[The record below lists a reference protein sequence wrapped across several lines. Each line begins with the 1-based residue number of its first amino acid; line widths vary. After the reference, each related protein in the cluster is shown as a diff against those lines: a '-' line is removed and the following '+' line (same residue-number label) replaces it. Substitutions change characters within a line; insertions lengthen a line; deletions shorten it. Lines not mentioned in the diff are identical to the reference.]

1 MALEKIKATSNVI
14 ETFTQQTEEKPVVVE
29 LTIDSLVPYRS
40 HPFTL
45 YEGERLDDMV
55 ESVTENGVLT
65 PIIVQPIEDGQY
77 EILAGHNRWNA
88 SKIAG
93 KKTIPAIIKTGLTE
107 EEAYV
112 YVVETNVFQRGFDNL
127 KLSEQAA
134 VIAERTDSFR
144 EEKRNAIREE
154 IQSISGDS
162 PNRADVAVGEEYG
175 MGSEMWGPVRRGKR
189 LVVQLQ
195 ETFREKLAPGFVE
208 KLDAFDLAKNANLPI
223 EPVMIY
229 GDDLTHI
236 VTEEGIAYLHKCRNM
251 EERTAA
257 IRGVAG
263 FTEVGLKAD
272 PEQTVKLRELG
283 IIKTAADLDIDV
295 SKATRNMLAA
305 KNVHDLVVWSKG
317 LYNPPAKFRNW

>member
-1 MALEKIKATSNVI
+1 MGLEKIKTSANVI
-14 ETFTQQTEEKPVVVE
+14 DTFTQQAEEKPVVVE
-29 LTIDSLVPYRS
+29 LAIDSLIPYRS
-40 HPFTL
+40 HPFAL

-93 KKTIPAIIKTGLTE
+93 KKTIPAIIKTDLTA

-175 MGSEMWGPVRRGKR
+175 MNSKRVARLVRIHRYLIPELKTLLDDNRIPFVGAINLSFLDENDQREVAELAEDYDITLKKCEELKRLADAGELDDVAAVLDNTAKQEQTAPKMKPVRIRKDVFDR
-189 LVVQLQ
+189 YFQKNKDREYVQDVV
-195 ETFREKLAPGFVE
+195 E
-208 KLDAFDLAKNANLPI
+208 
-223 EPVMIY
+223 
-229 GDDLTHI
+229 
-236 VTEEGIAYLHKCRNM
+236 
-251 EERTAA
+251 
-257 IRGVAG
+257 VALS
-263 FTEVGLKAD
+263 E
-272 PEQTVKLRELG
+272 
-283 IIKTAADLDIDV
+283 
-295 SKATRNMLAA
+295 
-305 KNVHDLVVWSKG
+305 
-317 LYNPPAKFRNW
+317 YFRNHPDKTENE

>member
-1 MALEKIKATSNVI
+1 MGLEKIKTTSNVI

-29 LTIDSLVPYRS
+29 LAIDSLIPYRS
-40 HPFTL
+40 HPFAL

-93 KKTIPAIIKTGLTE
+93 KKTIPAIIKTGLTK

-175 MGSEMWGPVRRGKR
+175 MNSKRVARLVRIHRYLVPELKALLDDNRIPFVGAINLSFLDENDQREVAELAEDYDITLKKCEELKRLADAGELDDVAAVLDNTAKQEQTAPKMKPVRIRKDVFDR
-189 LVVQLQ
+189 YFQKNKDREYVQDVV
-195 ETFREKLAPGFVE
+195 E
-208 KLDAFDLAKNANLPI
+208 
-223 EPVMIY
+223 
-229 GDDLTHI
+229 
-236 VTEEGIAYLHKCRNM
+236 
-251 EERTAA
+251 
-257 IRGVAG
+257 VALS
-263 FTEVGLKAD
+263 E
-272 PEQTVKLRELG
+272 
-283 IIKTAADLDIDV
+283 
-295 SKATRNMLAA
+295 
-305 KNVHDLVVWSKG
+305 
-317 LYNPPAKFRNW
+317 YFRNHPDKAENE

>member
-1 MALEKIKATSNVI
+1 MPVLKASTNASDIIGN
-14 ETFTQQTEEKPVVVE
+14 QQAKPVVTE
-29 LTIDSLVPYRS
+29 LPINSLVPYRS
-40 HPFTL
+40 HPFAL

-65 PIIVQPIEDGQY
+65 PIIVQPIENGQY

-93 KKTIPAIIKTGLTE
+93 KKTIPAIIKTGLTK

-175 MGSEMWGPVRRGKR
+175 MNSKRVARLVRIHRYLVPELKALLDDNRIPFVGAINLSFLDEDDQREVAELAEDYEITLKKCEELKKLADAGELDDVAAVLDNTAKQEQTAPKMKPVRIRKDVFDR
-189 LVVQLQ
+189 YFQKNKDKEYVQDVV
-195 ETFREKLAPGFVE
+195 E
-208 KLDAFDLAKNANLPI
+208 
-223 EPVMIY
+223 
-229 GDDLTHI
+229 
-236 VTEEGIAYLHKCRNM
+236 
-251 EERTAA
+251 
-257 IRGVAG
+257 VALS
-263 FTEVGLKAD
+263 E
-272 PEQTVKLRELG
+272 
-283 IIKTAADLDIDV
+283 
-295 SKATRNMLAA
+295 
-305 KNVHDLVVWSKG
+305 
-317 LYNPPAKFRNW
+317 YFRNHPDKAESE

>member
-1 MALEKIKATSNVI
+1 MPVLKASTNASDIIGN
-14 ETFTQQTEEKPVVVE
+14 QQAKPVVTE
-29 LTIDSLVPYRS
+29 LPINSLVPYRS
-40 HPFTL
+40 HPCAL

-93 KKTIPAIIKTGLTE
+93 KKTIPAIIKTGLTK

-175 MGSEMWGPVRRGKR
+175 MNSKRVARLVRIHRYLVPELKALLDDNRIPFVGAINLSFLDEDDQREVAELAEDYEITLKKCEELKKLADAGELDDVAAVLDNTAKQEQTAPKMKPVRIRKDVFDR
-189 LVVQLQ
+189 YFQKNKDKEYVQDVV
-195 ETFREKLAPGFVE
+195 E
-208 KLDAFDLAKNANLPI
+208 
-223 EPVMIY
+223 
-229 GDDLTHI
+229 
-236 VTEEGIAYLHKCRNM
+236 IALSEY
-251 EERTAA
+251 
-257 IRGVAG
+257 
-263 FTEVGLKAD
+263 
-272 PEQTVKLRELG
+272 
-283 IIKTAADLDIDV
+283 
-295 SKATRNMLAA
+295 
-305 KNVHDLVVWSKG
+305 
-317 LYNPPAKFRNW
+317 FRNHPDKAESE

>member
-1 MALEKIKATSNVI
+1 MPVLKASTNASDIIGN
-14 ETFTQQTEEKPVVVE
+14 QQAKPVVTE
-29 LTIDSLVPYRS
+29 LPINSLVPYRS
-40 HPFTL
+40 HPFAL

-93 KKTIPAIIKTGLTE
+93 KKTITAIIKTGLTK

-175 MGSEMWGPVRRGKR
+175 MNSKRVARLVRIHRYLVPELKALLDDNRIPFVGAINLSFLDEDDQREVAELAEDYEITLKKCEELKKLADAGELDDVAAVLDNTAKQEQTAPKMKPVRIRKDVFDR
-189 LVVQLQ
+189 YFQKNKDREYVQDVV
-195 ETFREKLAPGFVE
+195 E
-208 KLDAFDLAKNANLPI
+208 
-223 EPVMIY
+223 
-229 GDDLTHI
+229 
-236 VTEEGIAYLHKCRNM
+236 
-251 EERTAA
+251 
-257 IRGVAG
+257 VALS
-263 FTEVGLKAD
+263 E
-272 PEQTVKLRELG
+272 
-283 IIKTAADLDIDV
+283 
-295 SKATRNMLAA
+295 
-305 KNVHDLVVWSKG
+305 
-317 LYNPPAKFRNW
+317 YFRNHPDKAESE

>member
-1 MALEKIKATSNVI
+1 MPVLKASTNASDIIGN
-14 ETFTQQTEEKPVVVE
+14 QQAKPVVTE
-29 LTIDSLVPYRS
+29 LPINSLVPYRS
-40 HPFTL
+40 HPFAL

-93 KKTIPAIIKTGLTE
+93 KKTIPAIIKTGLTK

-175 MGSEMWGPVRRGKR
+175 MNSKRVARLVRIHRYLVPELKALLDDNRIPFVGAINLSFLDEDDQREVAELAEDYEITLKKCEELKKLADAGELDDVAAVLDNTAKQEQTAPKMKPVRIRKDVFDR
-189 LVVQLQ
+189 YFQKNKDREYVQDVV
-195 ETFREKLAPGFVE
+195 E
-208 KLDAFDLAKNANLPI
+208 
-223 EPVMIY
+223 
-229 GDDLTHI
+229 
-236 VTEEGIAYLHKCRNM
+236 
-251 EERTAA
+251 
-257 IRGVAG
+257 VALS
-263 FTEVGLKAD
+263 E
-272 PEQTVKLRELG
+272 
-283 IIKTAADLDIDV
+283 
-295 SKATRNMLAA
+295 
-305 KNVHDLVVWSKG
+305 
-317 LYNPPAKFRNW
+317 YFRNHPDKAESE

>member
-1 MALEKIKATSNVI
+1 MPVLKASTNASDIIGN
-14 ETFTQQTEEKPVVVE
+14 QQAKPVVTE
-29 LTIDSLVPYRS
+29 LPINSLVPYRS
-40 HPFTL
+40 HPFAL

-93 KKTIPAIIKTGLTE
+93 KKTIPAIIKTDLTA

-175 MGSEMWGPVRRGKR
+175 MNSKRVARLVRIHRYLIPELKALLDDNRIPFVGAINLSFLDEDDQREVAELAEDYEITLKKCEELKKLADAGELDDVAAVLDNTAKQEQTAPKMKPVRIRKDVFDR
-189 LVVQLQ
+189 YFQKNKDKEYVQDVV
-195 ETFREKLAPGFVE
+195 E
-208 KLDAFDLAKNANLPI
+208 
-223 EPVMIY
+223 
-229 GDDLTHI
+229 
-236 VTEEGIAYLHKCRNM
+236 
-251 EERTAA
+251 
-257 IRGVAG
+257 VALS
-263 FTEVGLKAD
+263 E
-272 PEQTVKLRELG
+272 
-283 IIKTAADLDIDV
+283 
-295 SKATRNMLAA
+295 
-305 KNVHDLVVWSKG
+305 
-317 LYNPPAKFRNW
+317 YFRNHPDKAESE

>member
-1 MALEKIKATSNVI
+1 MPVLKASTNASDIIGN
-14 ETFTQQTEEKPVVVE
+14 QQAKPVVTE
-29 LTIDSLVPYRS
+29 LPINSLVPYRS
-40 HPFTL
+40 HPFAL

-93 KKTIPAIIKTGLTE
+93 KKTIPAIIKTGLTK

-175 MGSEMWGPVRRGKR
+175 MNSKRVARLVRIHRYLVPELKTLLDDNRIPFVGAINLSFLDEDDQREVAELAEDYEITLKKCEELKKLADAGELDDVAAVLDNTAKQEQTAPKMKPVRIRKDVFDR
-189 LVVQLQ
+189 YFQKNKDKEYVQDVV
-195 ETFREKLAPGFVE
+195 E
-208 KLDAFDLAKNANLPI
+208 
-223 EPVMIY
+223 
-229 GDDLTHI
+229 
-236 VTEEGIAYLHKCRNM
+236 
-251 EERTAA
+251 
-257 IRGVAG
+257 VALS
-263 FTEVGLKAD
+263 E
-272 PEQTVKLRELG
+272 
-283 IIKTAADLDIDV
+283 
-295 SKATRNMLAA
+295 
-305 KNVHDLVVWSKG
+305 
-317 LYNPPAKFRNW
+317 YFRNHPDKAESE

>member
-1 MALEKIKATSNVI
+1 MGLEKIKTTSNVI

-29 LTIDSLVPYRS
+29 LAIDSLIPYRS
-40 HPFTL
+40 HPFAL

-93 KKTIPAIIKTGLTE
+93 KKTIPAIIKTDLTA

-175 MGSEMWGPVRRGKR
+175 MNSKRVARLVRIHRYLIPELKALLDDNRIPFVGAINLSFLDENDQREVAELAEDYDITLKKCEDLKRLADAGELDDVAAVLDNTAKQEQTAPKMKPVRIRKDVFDR
-189 LVVQLQ
+189 YFQKNKDREYVQDVV
-195 ETFREKLAPGFVE
+195 E
-208 KLDAFDLAKNANLPI
+208 
-223 EPVMIY
+223 
-229 GDDLTHI
+229 
-236 VTEEGIAYLHKCRNM
+236 
-251 EERTAA
+251 
-257 IRGVAG
+257 VALS
-263 FTEVGLKAD
+263 E
-272 PEQTVKLRELG
+272 
-283 IIKTAADLDIDV
+283 
-295 SKATRNMLAA
+295 
-305 KNVHDLVVWSKG
+305 
-317 LYNPPAKFRNW
+317 YFRNHPDKAENE

>member
-1 MALEKIKATSNVI
+1 MGLEKIKTTSNVI

-29 LTIDSLVPYRS
+29 LAIDSLIPYRS
-40 HPFTL
+40 HPFAL

-93 KKTIPAIIKTGLTE
+93 KKTIPAIIKTDLTA

-175 MGSEMWGPVRRGKR
+175 MNSKRVARLVRIHRYLIPELKALLDDNRIPFVGAINLSFLDENDQREVAELAEDYDITLKKCEELKRLADAGELDDVAAVLDNTAKQEQTAPKMKPVRIRKDVFDR
-189 LVVQLQ
+189 YFQKNKDREYVQDVV
-195 ETFREKLAPGFVE
+195 E
-208 KLDAFDLAKNANLPI
+208 
-223 EPVMIY
+223 
-229 GDDLTHI
+229 
-236 VTEEGIAYLHKCRNM
+236 
-251 EERTAA
+251 
-257 IRGVAG
+257 VALS
-263 FTEVGLKAD
+263 E
-272 PEQTVKLRELG
+272 
-283 IIKTAADLDIDV
+283 
-295 SKATRNMLAA
+295 
-305 KNVHDLVVWSKG
+305 
-317 LYNPPAKFRNW
+317 YFRNHPDKAESE

>member
-1 MALEKIKATSNVI
+1 MGLEKIKTTSNVI
-14 ETFTQQTEEKPVVVE
+14 KTFTQQTEEKPVVVE
-29 LTIDSLVPYRS
+29 LAIDSLIPYRS
-40 HPFTL
+40 HPFAL

-93 KKTIPAIIKTGLTE
+93 KKTIPAIIKTDLTP

-175 MGSEMWGPVRRGKR
+175 MNSKRVARLVRIHRYLIPELKTLLDDNRIPFVGAINLSFLDENDQREVAELAEDYDITLKKCEELKRLADAGELDDVAAVLDNTAKQEQTAPKMKPVRIRKDVFDR
-189 LVVQLQ
+189 YFQKNKDREYVQDVV
-195 ETFREKLAPGFVE
+195 E
-208 KLDAFDLAKNANLPI
+208 
-223 EPVMIY
+223 
-229 GDDLTHI
+229 
-236 VTEEGIAYLHKCRNM
+236 
-251 EERTAA
+251 
-257 IRGVAG
+257 VALS
-263 FTEVGLKAD
+263 E
-272 PEQTVKLRELG
+272 
-283 IIKTAADLDIDV
+283 
-295 SKATRNMLAA
+295 
-305 KNVHDLVVWSKG
+305 
-317 LYNPPAKFRNW
+317 YFRNHPDKAENE

>member
-1 MALEKIKATSNVI
+1 MGLEKIKTSVNVI
-14 ETFTQQTEEKPVVVE
+14 DTFTQQAEEKPVVVE
-29 LTIDSLVPYRS
+29 LAIDSLIPYRS
-40 HPFTL
+40 HPFAL

-93 KKTIPAIIKTGLTE
+93 KKTIPAIIKTDLTP

-175 MGSEMWGPVRRGKR
+175 MNSKRVARLVRIHRYLVPELKALLDDNRIPFVGAIYLSFLDENDQREVAELAEDYDITLKKCEELKRLADAGELDDVAAVLDNTAKQEQTAPKMKPVRIRKDVFDR
-189 LVVQLQ
+189 YFQKNKDREYVQDVVEIALS
-195 ETFREKLAPGFVE
+195 EYF
-208 KLDAFDLAKNANLPI
+208 KNHP
-223 EPVMIY
+223 
-229 GDDLTHI
+229 DK
-236 VTEEGIAYLHKCRNM
+236 TENE
-251 EERTAA
+251 
-257 IRGVAG
+257 
-263 FTEVGLKAD
+263 
-272 PEQTVKLRELG
+272 
-283 IIKTAADLDIDV
+283 
-295 SKATRNMLAA
+295 
-305 KNVHDLVVWSKG
+305 
-317 LYNPPAKFRNW
+317 

>member
-1 MALEKIKATSNVI
+1 MGLEKIKTTSNVI

-29 LTIDSLVPYRS
+29 LAIDSLIPYRS
-40 HPFTL
+40 HPFAL

-93 KKTIPAIIKTGLTE
+93 KKTIPAIIKTDLTA

-175 MGSEMWGPVRRGKR
+175 MNSKRVARLVRIHRYLIPELKALLDDNRIPFVGAINLSFLDENDQREVAELAEDYDITLKKCEELKRLADAGELDDVAAVLDNTAKQEQTAPKMKPVRIRKDVFDR
-189 LVVQLQ
+189 YFQKNKDREYVQDVV
-195 ETFREKLAPGFVE
+195 E
-208 KLDAFDLAKNANLPI
+208 
-223 EPVMIY
+223 
-229 GDDLTHI
+229 
-236 VTEEGIAYLHKCRNM
+236 
-251 EERTAA
+251 
-257 IRGVAG
+257 VALS
-263 FTEVGLKAD
+263 E
-272 PEQTVKLRELG
+272 
-283 IIKTAADLDIDV
+283 
-295 SKATRNMLAA
+295 
-305 KNVHDLVVWSKG
+305 
-317 LYNPPAKFRNW
+317 YFRNHPDKVESE

>member
-1 MALEKIKATSNVI
+1 MPVLKASTNASDIIGN
-14 ETFTQQTEEKPVVVE
+14 QQAKPVVTE
-29 LTIDSLVPYRS
+29 LPINSLVPYRS
-40 HPFTL
+40 HPFAL

-93 KKTIPAIIKTGLTE
+93 KKTIPAIIKTGLTK

-175 MGSEMWGPVRRGKR
+175 MNSKRVARLVRIHRYLVPELKALLDDNRIPFVGAINLSFLDEDDQREVAELAEDYEITLKKCEELKKLADAGELDDVAAALDNTAKQEQTAPKMKPVRIRKDVFDR
-189 LVVQLQ
+189 YFQKNKDKEYVQDVV
-195 ETFREKLAPGFVE
+195 E
-208 KLDAFDLAKNANLPI
+208 
-223 EPVMIY
+223 
-229 GDDLTHI
+229 
-236 VTEEGIAYLHKCRNM
+236 
-251 EERTAA
+251 
-257 IRGVAG
+257 VALS
-263 FTEVGLKAD
+263 E
-272 PEQTVKLRELG
+272 
-283 IIKTAADLDIDV
+283 
-295 SKATRNMLAA
+295 
-305 KNVHDLVVWSKG
+305 
-317 LYNPPAKFRNW
+317 YFRNHPDKAESE

>member
-1 MALEKIKATSNVI
+1 MPVLKASTNASDIIGN
-14 ETFTQQTEEKPVVVE
+14 QQAKPVVTE
-29 LTIDSLVPYRS
+29 LPINSLVPYRS
-40 HPFTL
+40 HPFAL

-93 KKTIPAIIKTGLTE
+93 KKTIPAIIKTGLTK

-175 MGSEMWGPVRRGKR
+175 MNSKRVARLVRIHRYLVPELKALLDDNRIPFVGAINLSFLDEDDQREVAELAEDYEITLKKCEELKKLADAGELADVAAVLDNTAKQEQTAPKMKPVRIRKDVFDR
-189 LVVQLQ
+189 YFQKNKDKEYVQDVV
-195 ETFREKLAPGFVE
+195 E
-208 KLDAFDLAKNANLPI
+208 
-223 EPVMIY
+223 
-229 GDDLTHI
+229 
-236 VTEEGIAYLHKCRNM
+236 
-251 EERTAA
+251 
-257 IRGVAG
+257 VALS
-263 FTEVGLKAD
+263 E
-272 PEQTVKLRELG
+272 
-283 IIKTAADLDIDV
+283 
-295 SKATRNMLAA
+295 
-305 KNVHDLVVWSKG
+305 
-317 LYNPPAKFRNW
+317 YFRNHPDKAESE